1 VGARGVAPDLAFNL
15 FDAPAPDHP
24 LPASPRLLLSFRA
37 DQRPEQAAE
46 AEALALATARVVG
59 AGAITCF
66 AQVRLDEDPTTRLA
80 ASLESEGAT
89 THVVVSR
96 SIAAS
101 EAALAG
107 ADLVLTNRLHVA
119 LLALAL
125 GRPTIVA
132 RGVERQTKRAR
143 GRGAPRSAALDP
155 RHRPSGHHPPGPR
168 RHAAARWAAG
178 ARRAPR
184 HDRGAGRR
192 RTVRLSEPERG

>member
-1 VGARGVAPDLAFNL
+1 MGVGARGVAPDLAFNL
-15 FDAPAPDHP
+15 FGAPAPDHP

-125 GRPTIVA
+125 GRPTSVA
-132 RGVERQTKRAR
+132 RGVERQTKLD
-143 GRGAPRSAALDP
+143 GALE
-155 RHRPSGHHPPGPR
+155 
-168 RHAAARWAAG
+168 
-178 ARRAPR
+178 
-184 HDRGAGRR
+184 GAGRPDLLHWIRDTDPAAITR
-192 RTVRLSEPERG
+192 RVHAATQRLDGRPARAALRATIAGLFDGGASG